1 MYPQNHRATEDLKRL
16 AGEAHKSVQL
26 LLALGE
32 DIAEPE
38 PAAACITQSNSLAW
52 ALFSVL
58 ERCPTL
64 LHDPKES
71 PVMSQKHRA
80 NPDKPGFRAHDPAIH
95 GGQKHG

>member
-16 AGEAHKSVQL
+16 AGEAHKSVHL

-38 PAAACITQSNSLAW
+38 PAAACITQGNSLAW

-58 ERCPTL
+58 ERCPSL
-64 LHDPKES
+64 LSDSREALPISSKRHE
-71 PVMSQKHRA
+71 
-80 NPDKPGFRAHDPAIH
+80 NPDNPGFRGRDPAIR
-95 GGQKHG
+95 GGE